1 MARQW
6 PGWLGRCVL
15 AAAGT
20 WPLAACALAM
30 ALLAQGVP
38 AQETGLP
45 DTSGDSSADLPPV
58 GGELV
63 PFAEQHPTPAPL
75 ETRPWHEAPTEPHS
89 GLDTGNRGSRFSGE
103 TLPATG
109 AEADTSAGDLPT
121 RAEPPETQDAAGA
134 SPAGEQPSGTSAADS
149 AAAQDPSDASPAE
162 GWSEQESL
170 QPIPRPENAA
180 PVAVEPASFK
190 GVVPAQSTLAE
201 VDRAWGAPRETRKQ
215 GELLVQLYSV
225 EPFERVEASFFQ
237 GKVVSI
243 VIRLQQS
250 FPAKVV
256 AEQLELAAIRPVLVS
271 NELGEI
277 LGQAY
282 PERGVLFAFEP
293 AAEPGIPSMKVA
305 QIVLEPITAE
315 PFVLRAETYLES
327 RPALSLADLDQAVKL
342 QADNAR
348 AHWLR
353 GRALALLGRLD
364 EAVEATAEAVR
375 LQPADAHYRVTR
387 AQVLGQLGRFDQA
400 LSEARQAVELSQ
412 RQPHVRA
419 RALCLLGDLLA
430 SGAEPDYKQAIQYHT
445 QAVQTADP
453 LTANPHPAI
462 RLPAKEVMVDAH
474 LGAGH
479 DIAWGQWKDKEV
491 AVQRWLQRA
500 EAFADELI
508 ENEGG
513 SEELRFRV
521 ATRALAICVGMQG
534 VVEPEAWAREAV
546 QSGKVLID
554 TCEEPGLKVRY
565 QADLGMALYDAL
577 QVCQMRDEQDIALS
591 YGEQAA
597 EYLEAA
603 QAQQALPNGAYLL
616 GRLYFRLGAIHAI
629 GEQNHRAAITW
640 FDKAV
645 PLLSQPLPSEATP
658 DLGRHGETFVSMGV
672 SYWETGQRE
681 KAVDLTQKGVA
692 LMEHAVAQGTLG
704 EPALAIPYG
713 NLAAMHRELGEP
725 EAARRY
731 QEMAAKVRG
740 PTTR

>member
-6 PGWLGRCVL
+6 PGWLGRRVL
-15 AAAGT
+15 AAAGA
-20 WPLAACALAM
+20 WPLVACALAI
-30 ALLAQGVP
+30 ALSAQNVP
-38 AQETGLP
+38 AQE
-45 DTSGDSSADLPPV
+45 SSTPEAPAAETTDFPPV
-58 GGELV
+58 GGEVV
-63 PFAEQHPTPAPL
+63 PFADRRPTPAPI
-75 ETRPWHEAPTEPHS
+75 ETRPRQDVPLGS
-89 GLDTGNRGSRFSGE
+89 GNRLNTADLRSSPPSGVW
-103 TLPATG
+103 PATDAAADTPADPLSG
-109 AEADTSAGDLPT
+109 AETPSAAESPSPTKAAAQASEADTTEAASDPSTSQFAST
-121 RAEPPETQDAAGA
+121 AGA
-134 SPAGEQPSGTSAADS
+134 E
-149 AAAQDPSDASPAE
+149 
-162 GWSEQESL
+162 EQETL
-170 QPIPRPENAA
+170 EPIPEPENAA

-201 VDRAWGAPRETRKQ
+201 VDRAWGAPKEVRKQ
-215 GELLVQLYSV
+215 GDLLVQLYSV
-225 EPFERVEASFFQ
+225 EPFERVEASFYQ

-293 AAEPGIPSMKVA
+293 STEPGKPSMNVA

-327 RPALSLADLDQAVKL
+327 RPALSLADLDQSLKL
-342 QADNAR
+342 QADDAR

-353 GRALALLGRLD
+353 ARALALLGRLD
-364 EAVEATAEAVR
+364 KAVEATAEAMR
-375 LQPADAHYRVTR
+375 LEPNNAHYRVTR
-387 AQVLGQLGRFDQA
+387 AQILGQLGRFDQA
-400 LSEARQAVELSQ
+400 VTEAKQAVELSQ

-453 LTANPHPAI
+453 LTADPHPAI

-474 LGAGH
+474 LGAAH
-479 DIAWGQWKDKEV
+479 DIAWGQWKDKQP
-491 AVQRWLQRA
+491 AVKRWLERA
-500 EAFADELI
+500 DAFADELI
-508 ENEGG
+508 ESEGG
-513 SEELRFRV
+513 SGDLRFRV

-534 VVEPEAWAREAV
+534 ALEPGVWAEEV
-546 QSGKVLID
+546 IQTGKQLID
-554 TCEEPGLKVRY
+554 TCHDPGLTVRY

-577 QVCQMRDEQDIALS
+577 QVCQMRDEQQAALR

-629 GEQNHRAAITW
+629 GDQNHRAAITW

-645 PLLSQPLPSEATP
+645 PLLSQPLPKEATA

-672 SYWETGQRE
+672 SYWETDQRE

-692 LMEHAVAQGTLG
+692 LMEQAVAQGTLS

-725 EAARRY
+725 ETARKY

-740 PTTR
+740 STTR